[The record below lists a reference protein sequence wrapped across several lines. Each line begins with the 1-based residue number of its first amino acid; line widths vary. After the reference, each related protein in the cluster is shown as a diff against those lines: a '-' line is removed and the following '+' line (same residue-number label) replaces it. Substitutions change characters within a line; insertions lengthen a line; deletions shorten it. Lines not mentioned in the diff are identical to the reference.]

1 MTEAMAARPADPG
14 PMDLVEIYY
23 APSDVFARRA
33 EGGEFALPLIA
44 LPIILTVLYYATQ
57 GVMQPVF
64 DAEWARML
72 PKMMEKMP
80 NATPERLA
88 AMKAM
93 GAKWG
98 GIGIFIGAG
107 LVAPFVAGIVVWLVS
122 RIVGA
127 AVGFSQAVMI
137 ATFSL
142 YPMIVEQLVNAV
154 QALVLPDTSIT
165 SRYSLSLG
173 PARFLDPTASSMTLA
188 LVGHIDL
195 FTIWTAALVAIGLRV
210 VARATWSQAATAGAA
225 VWILGLLP
233 GVMGAMRAG

>member
-93 GAKWG
+93 
-98 GIGIFIGAG
+98 GAG